1 MSVARIA
8 HRYAKSLLQL
18 ALEKNQLAEVTRDVQ
33 LMKAATDGSR
43 DFKLMLKSPIIHA
56 DKKMAIINAVFDN
69 QVGVIMRSFLEI
81 LVRKGREGWLP
92 EALNSYVEMYNKHEG
107 ITPVV
112 LTTAYPVSDEIRDML
127 MNKLRNQAS
136 LEDIQVETRVD
147 ESLIGGYIL
156 RYEDKMID
164 TSIARGLTIL
174 KDDFDNNDY
183 IRKF

>member
-8 HRYAKSLLQL
+8 HRYAKSMIQL
-18 ALEKNQLAEVTRDVQ
+18 ALEKNQLEEVTRDVY
-33 LMKAATDGSR
+33 LLKGATDGSR

-56 DKKMAIINAVFDN
+56 DKKMAIIKAVFDD
-69 QVGVIMRSFLEI
+69 QVGVIMRSFLDI

-92 EALNSYVEMYNKHEG
+92 EALNAYVEMYNQHQG

-127 MNKLRNQAS
+127 MDKLRGQAN
-136 LEDIQVETRVD
+136 LEEIEVVTKVD

-164 TSIARGLTIL
+164 TSIARGLAIL